1 VCEVFLPNSVSR
13 AENSALRIC
22 EINFPLFFSAFYEK
36 VALIRFS
43 ISSVCD
49 VFLQLWHFET
59 GWFKGRVASRY
70 RLQIIVALMA
80 AVETEVQG
88 NPGFEGGGEV
98 SSCVSWSHSQVLC
111 TTHRIRLSA
120 AAEQASRKT

>member
-1 VCEVFLPNSVSR
+1 
-13 AENSALRIC
+13 
-22 EINFPLFFSAFYEK
+22 LFFSAFYEK

-88 NPGFEGGGEV
+88 NPGFEGGVRFLRVFLGVTPRFFAQHIAFV
-98 SSCVSWSHSQVLC
+98 SL
-111 TTHRIRLSA
+111 LP
-120 AAEQASRKT
+120 SRRREKLRA